1 MKQLCALLALLALL
15 LTGCAAGQTDTR
27 AGDLQQKY
35 AALSG
40 CDASV
45 LVAVVRDGETRQYT
59 LDIVKDGDETR
70 VTVREPEALSGVSA
84 VVSGDA
90 LSLEF
95 DGMALDAGSMDE
107 RISAVNASDI
117 VLRAAASGYVTERNR
132 ERYED
137 TDALRLCFETE
148 QGGERLYVTAWF
160 DAEDAPL
167 YAELERG
174 GEVLAYL
181 EFTDF
186 VFHDI
191 ITAGGYYT

>member
-1 MKQLCALLALLALL
+1 MKRSVLLFAALLL
-15 LTGCAAGQTDTR
+15 LTGCAAGQADTR
-27 AGDLQQKY
+27 VETLQQKY

-40 CDASV
+40 CDAR
-45 LVAVVRDGETRQYT
+45 VAVTVACDGETRQYT
-59 LDIVKDGDETR
+59 LDIAKEGDETR
-70 VTVREPEALSGVSA
+70 VTVLEPETLAGVGA

-90 LSLEF
+90 LSLAY
-95 DGMALDAGSMDE
+95 DGMVLDAGSTDE
-107 RISAVNASDI
+107 RVSAVNAADI
-117 VLRAAASGYVTERNR
+117 LLRAAASGYVTERNT

-148 QGGERLYVTAWF
+148 QGGETLRVTAWF
-160 DAEDAPL
+160 DAADRPL

-191 ITAGGYYT
+191 IPAE

>member
-1 MKQLCALLALLALL
+1 MKQLCALLALLTLL
-15 LTGCAAGQTDTR
+15 LTGCAAEQADTR
-27 AGDLQQKY
+27 AETLQQKY
-35 AALSG
+35 ADLNG
-40 CDASV
+40 CAARAV
-45 LVAVVRDGETRQYT
+45 VAVARDGETRQYT
-59 LDIVKDGDETR
+59 LDIAKDGDETR
-70 VTVREPEALSGVSA
+70 VTVLEPEALAGVSA

-90 LSLEF
+90 LSLSY
-95 DGMALDAGSMDE
+95 DGMVLDAGSADE
-107 RISAVNASDI
+107 RISAVNAADI
-117 VLRAAASGYVTERNR
+117 LLRAAASGYVTERNT

-160 DAEDAPL
+160 DADDAPL
-167 YAELERG
+167 YAEIERD

-191 ITAGGYYT
+191 ISTE

>member
-1 MKQLCALLALLALL
+1 MKRSVLLFAALLL
-15 LTGCAAGQTDTR
+15 LTGCAAGQADTR
-27 AGDLQQKY
+27 VETLQQKY

-40 CDASV
+40 CDAR
-45 LVAVVRDGETRQYT
+45 VAVTVACDGETRQYT
-59 LDIVKDGDETR
+59 LDIAKEGDETR
-70 VTVREPEALSGVSA
+70 VTVLEPETLAGVGA

-90 LSLEF
+90 LSLAY
-95 DGMALDAGSMDE
+95 DGMVLDAGSADE
-107 RISAVNASDI
+107 RVSAVNAADI
-117 VLRAAASGYVTERNR
+117 LLRAAASGYVTERNT

-148 QGGERLYVTAWF
+148 QGGETLRVTAWF
-160 DAEDAPL
+160 DAADRPL

-191 ITAGGYYT
+191 IPAE

>member
-1 MKQLCALLALLALL
+1 MKQLCALLALLTLL
-15 LTGCAAGQTDTR
+15 LTGCAAGQADTR
-27 AGDLQQKY
+27 VETLQQKY

-40 CDASV
+40 CDAR
-45 LVAVVRDGETRQYT
+45 VAVTVACDGETRQYT
-59 LDIVKDGDETR
+59 LDIAKDGDETR
-70 VTVREPEALSGVSA
+70 VTVLEPEALAGVSA

-90 LSLEF
+90 LSLAY
-95 DGMALDAGSMDE
+95 DGMVLDAGSADE
-107 RISAVNASDI
+107 RISAVNAADI
-117 VLRAAASGYVTERNR
+117 LLRAAASGYVTERNT

-148 QGGERLYVTAWF
+148 QGGETLRVTAWF
-160 DAEDAPL
+160 DAADRPL

-191 ITAGGYYT
+191 IPAE

>member
-1 MKQLCALLALLALL
+1 MKRLFALLVPLL
-15 LTGCAAGQTDTR
+15 LLSGCAAGQTDAR
-27 AGDLQQKY
+27 AEDLQQKY

-40 CDASV
+40 CDARA

-59 LDIVKDGDETR
+59 LDIAKDGDETR
-70 VTVREPEALSGVSA
+70 VTVLEPEALSGVSA

-95 DGMALDAGSMDE
+95 DGMALDAGSADE
-107 RISAVNASDI
+107 RISAVNATDI
-117 VLRAAASGYVTERNR
+117 VLRAAASGYVTERNT

-160 DAEDAPL
+160 DADDAPL
-167 YAELERG
+167 YAEIERD

-181 EFTDF
+181 EFTSF
-186 VFHDI
+186 QFHDI
-191 ITAGGYYT
+191 ISAE

>member
-1 MKQLCALLALLALL
+1 MKQLCALLALLTLL
-15 LTGCAAGQTDTR
+15 LTGCAAGQADTR
-27 AGDLQQKY
+27 VETLQQKY

-40 CDASV
+40 CDAR
-45 LVAVVRDGETRQYT
+45 VAVTVACDGETRQYT
-59 LDIVKDGDETR
+59 LDIAKEGDETR
-70 VTVREPEALSGVSA
+70 VTVLEPETLAGVGA

-90 LSLEF
+90 LSLAY
-95 DGMALDAGSMDE
+95 DGMVLDAGSADE
-107 RISAVNASDI
+107 RVSAVNAADI
-117 VLRAAASGYVTERNR
+117 LLRAAASGYVTERNT
-132 ERYED
+132 ERYKD

-148 QGGERLYVTAWF
+148 QGGETLRVTAWF
-160 DAEDAPL
+160 DAADRPL

-191 ITAGGYYT
+191 IPAE

>member
-1 MKQLCALLALLALL
+1 MKRLFALLVPLL
-15 LTGCAAGQTDTR
+15 LLSGCAAGQTDAR
-27 AGDLQQKY
+27 AEDLQQKY

-40 CDASV
+40 CDARA

-59 LDIVKDGDETR
+59 LDIAKDGDETR
-70 VTVREPEALSGVSA
+70 VTVLEPEALSGVSA

-95 DGMALDAGSMDE
+95 DGMALDAGSADE
-107 RISAVNASDI
+107 RISAVNATAI
-117 VLRAAASGYVTERNR
+117 VLRAAASGYVTERNT

-160 DAEDAPL
+160 DADDAPL
-167 YAELERG
+167 YAEIERD

-181 EFTDF
+181 EFTSF
-186 VFHDI
+186 QFHDI
-191 ITAGGYYT
+191 ISAE

>member
-1 MKQLCALLALLALL
+1 MKQLCALLALLTLL
-15 LTGCAAGQTDTR
+15 LTGCAAGQADTR
-27 AGDLQQKY
+27 VETLQQKY

-40 CDASV
+40 CDAR
-45 LVAVVRDGETRQYT
+45 VAVTVACDGETRQYT
-59 LDIVKDGDETR
+59 LDIAKEGDETR
-70 VTVREPEALSGVSA
+70 VTVLEPEPLAGVGA

-90 LSLEF
+90 LSLAY
-95 DGMALDAGSMDE
+95 DGMVLDAGSADE
-107 RISAVNASDI
+107 RVSAVNAADI
-117 VLRAAASGYVTERNR
+117 LLRAAASGYVTERNT

-148 QGGERLYVTAWF
+148 QGGETLRVTAWF
-160 DAEDAPL
+160 DAADRPL

-191 ITAGGYYT
+191 IPAE

>member
-1 MKQLCALLALLALL
+1 MKQLCALVALLALL
-15 LTGCAAGQTDTR
+15 LTGCAAGQPDTR
-27 AGDLQQKY
+27 TEDLQQKY

-40 CDASV
+40 CDAGV
-45 LVAVVRDGETRQYT
+45 LVAVVCDGETRQYT
-59 LDIVKDGDETR
+59 LDIAKDGDKTR
-70 VTVREPEALSGVSA
+70 VTVLEPEALAGVSA
-84 VVSGDA
+84 VVSGDT

-107 RISAVNASDI
+107 RISAVNAADV

-160 DAEDAPL
+160 DADDAPL
-167 YAELERG
+167 YAEIERD

-191 ITAGGYYT
+191 ITDE

>member
-1 MKQLCALLALLALL
+1 MKRSVLLFAALLL
-15 LTGCAAGQTDTR
+15 LTGCAAGQADTR
-27 AGDLQQKY
+27 VETLQQKY

-40 CDASV
+40 CDAR
-45 LVAVVRDGETRQYT
+45 VAVTVACDGETRQYT
-59 LDIVKDGDETR
+59 LDIAKEGDETR
-70 VTVREPEALSGVSA
+70 VTVLEPEPLAGVGA

-90 LSLEF
+90 LSLAY
-95 DGMALDAGSMDE
+95 DGMVLDAGSADE
-107 RISAVNASDI
+107 RVSAVNAADI
-117 VLRAAASGYVTERNR
+117 LLRAAASGYVTERNT

-148 QGGERLYVTAWF
+148 QGGERLAA
-160 DAEDAPL
+160 DRPL

-174 GEVLAYL
+174 GAVLAYL

-191 ITAGGYYT
+191 IPAE

>member
-1 MKQLCALLALLALL
+1 MCAS
-15 LTGCAAGQTDTR
+15 CAAHAPADRLRRGTGGYPR
-27 AGDLQQKY
+27 RDLAAKY

-40 CDASV
+40 CDAR
-45 LVAVVRDGETRQYT
+45 VAVTVACDGETRQYT
-59 LDIVKDGDETR
+59 LDIAKDGDETR
-70 VTVREPEALSGVSA
+70 VTVLEPEALAGVSA

-90 LSLEF
+90 LSLAY
-95 DGMALDAGSMDE
+95 DGMVLDAGSADE
-107 RISAVNASDI
+107 RISAVNAADI
-117 VLRAAASGYVTERNR
+117 LLRAAASGYVTERNT

-148 QGGERLYVTAWF
+148 QGGETLRVTAWF
-160 DAEDAPL
+160 DAADRPL

-174 GEVLAYL
+174 GAVLAYL

-191 ITAGGYYT
+191 ITAE

>member
-1 MKQLCALLALLALL
+1 MKRIYALLALFTLL
-15 LTGCAAGQTDTR
+15 LTGCAAEQTDAR
-27 AGDLQQKY
+27 AETLQQKY

-40 CDASV
+40 CDARAAA
-45 LVAVVRDGETRQYT
+45 AVVRDDETRQYT
-59 LDIVKDGDETR
+59 LDIAKDGDETR
-70 VTVREPEALSGVSA
+70 VTVLEPEALAGVTA

-95 DGMALDAGSMDE
+95 DGMTLDAGSADE
-107 RISAVNASDI
+107 RISAVNAADI
-117 VLRAAASGYVTERNR
+117 VLRAAASGYVTERNT

-167 YAELERG
+167 YAEIERD

-191 ITAGGYYT
+191 IPAE

>member
-1 MKQLCALLALLALL
+1 MKQLCALVALLALL
-15 LTGCAAGQTDTR
+15 LTGCAAGQPDTR
-27 AGDLQQKY
+27 TEDLQQKY

-40 CDASV
+40 CDAGV
-45 LVAVVRDGETRQYT
+45 LVAVVRDGETRQYM
-59 LDIVKDGDETR
+59 LDIAKDGDKTR
-70 VTVREPEALSGVSA
+70 VTVLEPEALAGVSA
-84 VVSGDA
+84 VVSGDT

-107 RISAVNASDI
+107 RISAVNAADV

-160 DAEDAPL
+160 DADDAPL
-167 YAELERG
+167 YAEIERD

-191 ITAGGYYT
+191 ITDE